1 MANKT
6 LILSSLLAALVSNDA
21 GASETREGL
30 TNELLVQREALASRL
45 DALKP
50 KLDTQSETVGNDQI
64 AQWNSW
70 SSWQSGWNN
79 Y

>member
-1 MANKT
+1 MSYKA

-21 GASETREGL
+21 VASKTDEGL
-30 TNELLVQREALASRL
+30 SDEVLAQREDLAGRL
-45 DALKP
+45 DALKS
-50 KLDTQSETVGNDQI
+50 KLETDSKAVDADQVV
-64 AQWNSW
+64 QWNSW